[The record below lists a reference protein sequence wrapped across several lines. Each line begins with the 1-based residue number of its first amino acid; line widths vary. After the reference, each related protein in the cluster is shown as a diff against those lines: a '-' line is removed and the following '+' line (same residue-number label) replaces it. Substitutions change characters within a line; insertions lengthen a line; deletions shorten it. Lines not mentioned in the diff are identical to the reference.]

1 MTRRHL
7 LLLASLLAG
16 AGCTNPPPPPPV
28 RPVDPNVVLAWT
40 IERAFYDNGLA
51 RATEVVTVRDVG
63 TDGQVEIQ
71 DYGTVWRGDTR
82 PRAPAVFRRKLTQ
95 PQMDEL
101 QRAVSGLELPNI
113 DRRREAPSLVP
124 WTMWGVCIPVRTGT
138 QCGQLLLEEWP
149 EIGGAP
155 ELFQLLETFRHDAR
169 VHPDK

>member
-1 MTRRHL
+1 MIRRPGL
-7 LLLASLLAG
+7 VLVLLLAA
-16 AGCTNPPPPPPV
+16 AGCANPPPPAPV
-28 RPVDPNVVLAWT
+28 RPVGPDVVLAWT

-63 TDGQVEIQ
+63 IDGQTEIQ

-101 QRAVSGLELPNI
+101 QRAVSALELPNI
-113 DRRREAPSLVP
+113 DRRHEAPGLVP
-124 WTMWGVCIPVRTGT
+124 WTMWGVCLPVRNGT
-138 QCGQLLLEEWP
+138 QCGQLLVEEWT

-155 ELFQLLETFRHDAR
+155 ELFKLLESFRHDCR
-169 VHPDK
+169 LHPDK